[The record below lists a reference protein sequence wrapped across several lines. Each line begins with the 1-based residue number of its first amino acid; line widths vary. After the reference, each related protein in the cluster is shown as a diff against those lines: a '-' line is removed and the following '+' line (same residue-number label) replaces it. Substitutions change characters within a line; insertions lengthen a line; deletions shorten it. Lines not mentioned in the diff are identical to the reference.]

1 MIHPERGRVAGEIGP
16 FPIVRAAELAVGQ
29 AGPKWLIDG
38 LWAADGV
45 GVIGGAPKCCKTWLA
60 LELAVAVASGTD
72 ALGRFPV
79 MTPGPVLAYA
89 AEDAPA
95 PLHHRLLALSAAR
108 GLPLGRL
115 DLFLLTTPALR
126 LDTVLDRTRLSAT
139 LDRLRPRLL
148 LLDPLV
154 RLHRADENSA
164 ADMAALLGE
173 LRDLQRRYAL
183 AIMLV
188 HHLRKQAGA
197 SIGGQGLRGSGDLHA
212 WGDSNLYLRR
222 RERELTLSVEHR
234 SAPAPDPFRLVLAA
248 DPVPHLAI
256 VQTRDAP
263 EPRAIDQLAQ
273 RILDLLAQRPDG
285 LTREQLRDELRVR
298 NATLGDALVRLRAQ
312 HLIERDA
319 DGFRLRLPLPV
330 PVPPSTQPP
339 GTERP
344 RGSETAGPQNP

>member
-1 MIHPERGRVAGEIGP
+1 MIHPERGCVAGEIGP
-16 FPIVRAAELAVGQ
+16 FPVVRAVELVTEQ
-29 AGPKWLIDG
+29 RGPKWLIDG

-79 MTPGPVLAYA
+79 ITPGPVLAYA
-89 AEDAPA
+89 AEDAPTD
-95 PLHHRLLALSAAR
+95 LHDRLLALGAVR
-108 GLPLGRL
+108 GLSLGRL
-115 DLFLLTTPALR
+115 DLFLLTTPVLR
-126 LDTVLDRTRLSAT
+126 LDTALDRTRLAAT
-139 LDRLRPRLL
+139 LEQLRPRLL

-154 RLHRADENSA
+154 RLHRSDENSA

-197 SIGGQGLRGSGDLHA
+197 TVGGQGLRGSGDLHA

-222 RERELTLSVEHR
+222 RDRELTLSVEHR
-234 SAPAPDPFRLVLAA
+234 SAPAPEPFRLLLAS
-248 DPVPHLAI
+248 DPVPHLTI
-256 VQTRDAP
+256 VETNEILD
-263 EPRAIDQLAQ
+263 PRATDQLAE
-273 RILDLLAQRPDG
+273 RIVDLLTQRPNP
-285 LTREQLRDELRVR
+285 LTREQLRAALRVR
-298 NATLGDALVRLRAQ
+298 NATLAEALVRLRAD
-312 HLIERDA
+312 HRIERDA
-319 DGFRLRLPLPV
+319 DGFRLRSSPPV
-330 PVPPSTQPP
+330 PVPPSTHTS

-344 RGSETAGPQNP
+344 RGADTAGPQNP